1 MAVDRSFVERNR
13 AETARLKQLVTGLSD
28 ADFGRPVGEHW
39 TVSVALTHL
48 AFWDGRVLNALDA
61 SEHAGK
67 VVAPTIDVAVNDI
80 SLPLWYAIPPR
91 EAVRLAIEAA
101 EELDHR
107 LETYPPDLLEQIAA
121 FNPRYVMRALHRDEH
136 LSEVEAALKG

>member
-1 MAVDRSFVERNR
+1 
-13 AETARLKQLVTGLSD
+13 
-28 ADFGRPVGEHW
+28 
-39 TVSVALTHL
+39 
-48 AFWDGRVLNALDA
+48 
-61 SEHAGK
+61 

-101 EELDHR
+101 EELDRR

-121 FNPRYVMRALHRDEH
+121 FNPRYIDRALHRNQH
-136 LSEVEAALKG
+136 LSEVEAAIG